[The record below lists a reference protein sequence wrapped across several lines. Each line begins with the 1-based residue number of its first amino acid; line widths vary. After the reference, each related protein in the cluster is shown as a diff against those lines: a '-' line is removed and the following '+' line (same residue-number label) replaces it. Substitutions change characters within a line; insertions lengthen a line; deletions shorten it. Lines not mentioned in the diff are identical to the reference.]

1 MLLWLPLSAH
11 AVTSVLVL
19 GDSLSA
25 AYGIEQNQG
34 WVSLLQQR
42 LAAQANDNIEVINAS
57 ISGET
62 TAGGRARI
70 DDLLKR
76 YRPDVVI
83 VELGGNDGLRGL
95 SIKQMSDNLE
105 HIVTTA
111 KKSGARV
118 LLLGMRL
125 PPNYGPAYTR
135 KFHEVYSQLAG
146 RHRVALVPFMLEG
159 IVEERDAFQPDGI
172 HPTAGMQARILDN
185 VWPALRPL
193 LSMSDSTQG
202 AALVN
207 PPWLFDRHLAKQSA
221 GALQM

>member
-11 AVTSVLVL
+11 TATSVLVL

-42 LAAQANDNIEVINAS
+42 LAAQASDIKVINAS

-70 DDLLKR
+70 NDLLKR
-76 YRPDVVI
+76 YHPDVVI

-105 HIVTTA
+105 HIITSA

-159 IVEERDAFQPDGI
+159 IVEERDAFQRDGI
-172 HPTAGMQARILDN
+172 HPTAAMQARILDN
-185 VWPALRPL
+185 VWPTLRPL

-207 PPWLFDRHLAKQSA
+207 TTWLFDRHVATQSGA